1 MPRLSD
7 LTDVRRSGRAP
18 ALPVVVSDLG
28 EPFAANLAG
37 AGAWLLPVYGE
48 AATWDWSPLCG
59 LDVILALRSPSSPW
73 SRDLAL
79 TIRAAR
85 PRRLRVID
93 WTAPMGERLAAM
105 LPVAA

>member
-7 LTDVRRSGRAP
+7 LAAERARGRSP
-18 ALPVVVSDLG
+18 VLPVLVSDLG

-37 AGAWLLPVYGE
+37 AGAWVLPVWGD
-48 AATWDWSPLCG
+48 AKGWNWPPVCG
-59 LDVILALRSPSSPW
+59 LDVILALRDPGSAW

-79 TIRAAR
+79 AIREAR
-85 PRRLRVID
+85 PRRLTVID
-93 WTAPMGERLAAM
+93 WSAPLGERLSPT

>member
-7 LTDVRRSGRAP
+7 LADVRCSGRAP

-59 LDVILALRSPSSPW
+59 LDVILALRAPASAW
-73 SRDLAL
+73 SRELA
-79 TIRAAR
+79 RVVREAR
-85 PRRLRVID
+85 PRRMQCID
-93 WTAPMGERLAAM
+93 WSAPCGERLAAM
-105 LPVAA
+105 LPVTA